1 MTEEAFVH
9 SQAVAADRSRMLL
22 LAFRVSDLARLAWK
36 HGRLHARTIERR
48 TTATFARTGLEVLRD
63 ADRMIHDHGSE
74 WYAIALET
82 RGRLGRSATPA
93 DARKILTRV
102 RLALERV
109 TPVTIETGWTTYEA
123 VEPLAELDTVFEKAL
138 QKGARERER
147 YAFFSLIGHELRTPL
162 TSIRGY
168 LETVLEDR
176 LDPATQRRFTEI
188 ALRETL
194 RMNRLIEN
202 LFDIS
207 LLDLRGESSRME
219 RCSFRAAL
227 AVAEFATS
235 AIRSKKNVQM
245 KVHSNE
251 DPSLC
256 IGEDTLAQ
264 VLINVIDN
272 SAKHGRADGIIE
284 ISVERDLEN
293 LVHIT
298 VADDG
303 PGIPPAHREGL
314 FRFGERGST
323 TAAGSGI
330 GLGLVRL
337 FVERAGGE
345 ISLCD
350 SPLGGVGLRISL
362 PSAAVAS

>member
-1 MTEEAFVH
+1 MT
-9 SQAVAADRSRMLL
+9 LL
-22 LAFRVSDLARLAWK
+22 LAFRVSDFAQLAWK
-36 HGRLHARTIERR
+36 HGRLHARMIERR
-48 TTATFARTGLEVLRD
+48 ITATFARTGLELLRD
-63 ADRMIHDHGSE
+63 ADRMIHDCGSE
-74 WYAIALET
+74 WYAIALQT

-123 VEPLAELDTVFEKAL
+123 EEPLVAL
-138 QKGARERER
+138 ESMLEEALRKGARERER

-168 LETVLEDR
+168 LETVLEEG
-176 LDPATQRRFTEI
+176 LDPATQRQFIEI
-188 ALRETL
+188 AFRETL

-207 LLDLRGESSRME
+207 LLDLRGEPSRAE
-219 RCSFRAAL
+219 CCSFRAAL
-227 AVAEFATS
+227 AAAELATT
-235 AIRSKKNVQM
+235 AIRSKKNVQIM
-245 KVHSNE
+245 VASDE
-251 DPSLC
+251 DPSLR
-256 IGEDTLAQ
+256 IREDALAQ
-264 VLINVIDN
+264 VLINLIDN
-272 SAKHGRADGIIE
+272 SAKHGRAEGIIE
-284 ISVERDLEN
+284 ISIERGLED

-303 PGIPPAHREGL
+303 PGIPSAHREGL
-314 FRFGERGST
+314 FRLGERGPT

-337 FVERAGGE
+337 FIERAGGE
-345 ISLCD
+345 ITLGD
-350 SPLGGVGLRISL
+350 SPLGGVALRVTL
-362 PSAAVAS
+362 PSAVQGE